1 MPLAQCQWAQSAIK
15 LIKINPLSSSE
26 TSRPPATSPSSA
38 AVVMSIVSHGHGEQV
53 ALLLA
58 QLGQLPAGSVQGVV
72 LTLNAPSLDVSPALD
87 AALGN
92 AGLLE
97 RLNLQLLR
105 NPEPLGF
112 GANHNQAFKHARGP
126 MGLPDTGGFCVV
138 NPDIELAIQSPG
150 ALPGHA
156 LLPSLLAALAPP
168 EVGMAYPAQLD
179 AAAVALDFER
189 VLPTPQAIFLR
200 QLGRQPVRAPEVPDW
215 VSGAFMAFK
224 VDVFAGLGGF
234 DERYFLY
241 GEDVDIC
248 LRLQLAGYTLARA
261 STSVIHHTHR
271 QTLRNP
277 RHLSWHVQ
285 SLLRLWRSTPYRQYR
300 EYLAR
305 RSQH

>member
-1 MPLAQCQWAQSAIK
+1 
-15 LIKINPLSSSE
+15 
-26 TSRPPATSPSSA
+26 
-38 AVVMSIVSHGHGEQV
+38 MSIVSHGHGEQV

-58 QLGQLPAGSVQGVV
+58 QLAQLPAGSVQGVV
-72 LTLNAPSLDVSPALD
+72 LTLNAPSLDVGPALN
-87 AALGN
+87 AVLGN
-92 AGLLE
+92 AALLE

-105 NPEPLGF
+105 NPKPLGF
-112 GANHNQAFKHARGP
+112 GANHNQAFKHARATL
-126 MGLPDTGGFCVV
+126 GLPDTGVFCVV
-138 NPDIELAIQSPG
+138 NPDIELVNPWPG
-150 ALPGHA
+150 ALPHHA
-156 LLPSLLAALAPP
+156 LLPSLLATLAPP

-200 QLGRQPVRAPEVPDW
+200 QLGWEPGVEPGRAPQAPDW

-248 LRLQLAGYTLARA
+248 LRLQLAGYKLSRA
-261 STSVIHHTHR
+261 SASVIHHTHR
-271 QTLRNP
+271 QTLRNL

-285 SLLRLWRSTPYRQYR
+285 SLLRLWRSSPYRQYR

-305 RSQH
+305 ERQH